1 MGNILFRPKK
11 SVPSKS
17 GPLKRGSFNLGRLR
31 PWIFRAICFA
41 GLSWAGNWVFEYQGM
56 VAANVPNSRTAFSVA
71 CSRDGSTIV
80 TGGSEMVVKLWDA
93 RTRKLKRS
101 LKGHKMSIRKVAV
114 SPDGK
119 LVGSA
124 SADWTVKV
132 WNIESGQLMF
142 SVIGHRNGV
151 NSVTFSPD
159 GKMLASCG
167 WDGFLRFWDTKTG
180 LLLKEIEVPVRSAY
194 SGKILD
200 SVEFS
205 PDGTKVAVVQPW
217 NSVTLLEVKSG
228 RLLQSWP
235 KVEDWV
241 RSLAFSPDGTKLAG
255 ISDKNGTVWQW
266 DVNSGQQKSV
276 TYKHLDME
284 LGLVYSP
291 DGAWLATSGFQ
302 VKDGSCFTAIRV
314 LDAKT
319 GKQLRLIEDKDQSS
333 AFPNAFTFTSD
344 GTEIVREQD
353 GLRFLQVR

>member
-1 MGNILFRPKK
+1 LGNILFRPKK

-41 GLSWAGNWVFEYQGM
+41 GLSWAGNWAFEYQGV
-56 VAANVPNSRTAFSVA
+56 VAANVPNSRTAYSVA
-71 CSRDGSTIV
+71 CSRHGSTIV

-132 WNIESGQLMF
+132 WNIESGQLKF
-142 SVIGHRNGV
+142 SVIGHKNGV

-205 PDGTKVAVVQPW
+205 PDGTKVAVVQTW

-228 RLLQSWP
+228 RLLQCWP

-255 ISDKNGTVWQW
+255 ISDKNGTVWLW
-266 DVNSGQQKSV
+266 DVNTGKQKSV
-276 TYKHLDME
+276 TSGKGEWNCEMA
-284 LGLVYSP
+284 YSP
-291 DGAWLATSGFQ
+291 DGSVLA
-302 VKDGSCFTAIRV
+302 VNGSVCIEGQSYDAIRI
-314 LDAKT
+314 LDAET
-319 GKQLRLIEDKDQSS
+319 GKQIRLIKDKYGCPSI
-333 AFPNAFTFTSD
+333 AFATHGS
-344 GTEIVREQD
+344 EIVPEQD